1 MKLIKALCTLAL
13 ICTTFVFTA
22 QDKTGFTKDQVI
34 NDYIAKNYE
43 FMDGLSEDGTY
54 YLSRTASF
62 GEVIHYFINDFCVS
76 SCIIPNDEETLDK
89 FITEYN
95 SKYTLVDEN
104 SWSINA
110 KPGSN
115 GASRVSVLTEDNG
128 GYFIIFFKEE

>member
-1 MKLIKALCTLAL
+1 MKLIKTLCTLAI
-13 ICTTFVFTA
+13 ICTIFVFKA

-34 NDYIAKNYE
+34 NDYVTKNYE

-62 GEVIHYFINDFCVS
+62 GEVIHYFVNDFCIS

-89 FITEYN
+89 FIAEYN

-110 KPGSN
+110 KSDN
-115 GASRVSVLTEDNG
+115 GATRVSVLTEDAG
-128 GYFIIFFKEE
+128 GYFILFYKEE